1 MKDFFDVHTADDFVG
16 RSCRDCYAEYA
27 KWCVENGVE
36 IMTTMSFGKT
46 IREKYDVIGKQTRID
61 SKHVRRIYTKGNNKK

>member
-1 MKDFFDVHTADDFVG
+1 MNDFFDVHVADDFIG
-16 RSCRDCYAEYA
+16 RSCRDCYNEYA

-61 SKHVRRIYTKGNNKK
+61 PKHVRRMYIKKQEI